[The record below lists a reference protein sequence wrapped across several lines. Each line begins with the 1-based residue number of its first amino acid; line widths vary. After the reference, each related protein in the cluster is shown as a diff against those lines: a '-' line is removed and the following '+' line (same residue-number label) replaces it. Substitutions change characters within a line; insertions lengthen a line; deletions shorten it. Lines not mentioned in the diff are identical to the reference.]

1 MFMLD
6 LKSVELN
13 NRKQLFCVWA
23 RGRGGCS
30 MRLQQSVNRQ
40 DSENTATK
48 HLPSYY
54 KSY

>member
-23 RGRGGCS
+23 RGRGG
-30 MRLQQSVNRQ
+30 LLY
-40 DSENTATK
+40 ETAAER
-48 HLPSYY
+48 
-54 KSY
+54 